1 MTTGQTKNWFNFPHT
16 TDYEFRS
23 QTEVCGW
30 PLVHIT
36 RGIDP
41 QTGRWRVARG
51 IIAIGDIAVGAFAFG
66 GITFGIFALG
76 GISIASFAIGGI
88 ALGGKALGGI
98 AVALC
103 TAVGVIAVSPGTAVG
118 FQVITPQ
125 LTGLAAKI
133 VAFLTGKN

>member
-1 MTTGQTKNWFNFPHT
+1 MTTNQINHWINYPHDT
-16 TDYEFRS
+16 NYEFRS
-23 QTEVCGW
+23 QAEVCGW
-30 PLVHIT
+30 PLVHIA

-51 IIAIGDIAVGAFAFG
+51 LIAIGDIAVGAFAFG
-66 GITFGIFALG
+66 GIACGIFALG
-76 GISIASFAIGGI
+76 GFSIASFAVGGI

-103 TAVGVIAVSPGTAVG
+103 SAVGVIAVSPGTAVG

-125 LTGLAAKI
+125 LTGMAAKI
-133 VAFLTGKN
+133 LDFLTGTK